1 MTFLKTLSNSLMCA
15 LGMTNTYDIDVIRQN
30 TPPDERETEADEQM
44 PATLGQTRASGGPG
58 KLSRLNIL
66 APVIVGMLEILPSA
80 ECSVLLSSL

>member
-1 MTFLKTLSNSLMCA
+1 MTFLKTLSTSLMRA
-15 LGMTNTYDIDVIRQN
+15 LRMTNTYDTDVIRQN
-30 TPPDERETEADEQM
+30 TPPDERDTEAGEQM
-44 PATLGQTRASGGPG
+44 PAILGQTRASGGPG